1 MLIPVFMYKLGQR
14 CIRNQE
20 VIMYMGI
27 GRHFLHDSGHF
38 TRYLIIGTG
47 KDKNL
52 SNRVFLFEIFAGN
65 QFILYEKIYEM
76 PELHK
81 LFEAC
86 YRDNLHSI
94 WAVRELYTFG
104 KNRQEFCHILEKNMQ
119 PVYDSARRQG
129 YEIWNRDK
137 VQ

>member
-1 MLIPVFMYKLGQR
+1 
-14 CIRNQE
+14 
-20 VIMYMGI
+20 
-27 GRHFLHDSGHF
+27 
-38 TRYLIIGTG
+38 
-47 KDKNL
+47 
-52 SNRVFLFEIFAGN
+52 
-65 QFILYEKIYEM
+65 M

-94 WAVRELYTFG
+94 WAVRELYPFG

>member
-1 MLIPVFMYKLGQR
+1 MNDELWNLMPMDSSLNSSKNNKLPKW
-14 CIRNQE
+14 E
-20 VIMYMGI
+20 P
-27 GRHFLHDSGHF
+27 F
-38 TRYLIIGTG
+38 
-47 KDKNL
+47 
-52 SNRVFLFEIFAGN
+52 FEIFAGN
-65 QFILYEKIYEM
+65 QFIMYEKIYEK

-94 WAVRELYTFG
+94 WAVRELYTAG
-104 KNRQEFCHILEKNMQ
+104 KGKTEFCHILEKNMQ